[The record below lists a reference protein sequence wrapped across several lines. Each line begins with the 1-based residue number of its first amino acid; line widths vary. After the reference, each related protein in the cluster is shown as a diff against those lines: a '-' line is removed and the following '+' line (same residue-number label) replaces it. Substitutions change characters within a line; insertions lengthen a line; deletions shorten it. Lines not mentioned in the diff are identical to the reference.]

1 MGKMIVDPK
10 YGKNPFCMVLKTNLA
25 EQQFRRSC
33 FFGVSPRVWLSPKH
47 RETSS
52 KIQLKNAAGV
62 PTVGKGYSVI
72 RDQFSF
78 VVSTPKQMSDV
89 QVFELTYSPGDTSVD
104 ITLESCDVEE
114 GGRKVITNKYLE
126 MRSLG
131 TPAEYIE
138 RIKLKGE
145 CHEIGELEFFYDS
158 NPSRPLI
165 HRLKYF
171 RIRFRRDIRIFWVK
185 NLVTNSL

>member
-1 MGKMIVDPK
+1 
-10 YGKNPFCMVLKTNLA
+10 
-25 EQQFRRSC
+25 
-33 FFGVSPRVWLSPKH
+33 
-47 RETSS
+47 
-52 KIQLKNAAGV
+52 
-62 PTVGKGYSVI
+62 
-72 RDQFSF
+72 
-78 VVSTPKQMSDV
+78 MSDV

-145 CHEIGELEFFYDS
+145 CHEISELEFFYDS

-185 NLVTNSL
+185 NLVTHSL